1 MLAYAANAPRP
12 AGRSGSPRTLALI
25 LSGHAALIA
34 AVMSAKMGV
43 IHVDGVTPTE
53 VFNIPIDPPTPP
65 EPKPPE
71 AQPNQPSF
79 IERPVTLI
87 DVPQVTQTL
96 PIDRGPPIV
105 PWSPPVIGD
114 GPPLPPANPV
124 KATPVRVAAIFSTP
138 ENAIR
143 PPYPTSK
150 IRLQEEATL
159 RLRLSIDAR
168 GRVTSVEPVG
178 AADPEFLAAAR
189 RHIIRAWR
197 YKPATEDGAGVAS
210 TIVITLRFQLE
221 DA

>member
-12 AGRSGSPRTLALI
+12 AGRAGSPRALVLI
-25 LSGHAALIA
+25 LAGHALLIG

>member
-12 AGRSGSPRTLALI
+12 AGRSGSPRTIALI
-25 LSGHAALIA
+25 LIGHAALIA

>member
-25 LSGHAALIA
+25 LIGHAALIA

-105 PWSPPVIGD
+105 PWNPPVIGD

>member
-25 LSGHAALIA
+25 LIGHAALIA

-105 PWSPPVIGD
+105 PWNPPVIGD

-138 ENAIR
+138 EKAIR

>member
-25 LSGHAALIA
+25 LIGHAALIA

-189 RHIIRAWR
+189 RHIIRSWR